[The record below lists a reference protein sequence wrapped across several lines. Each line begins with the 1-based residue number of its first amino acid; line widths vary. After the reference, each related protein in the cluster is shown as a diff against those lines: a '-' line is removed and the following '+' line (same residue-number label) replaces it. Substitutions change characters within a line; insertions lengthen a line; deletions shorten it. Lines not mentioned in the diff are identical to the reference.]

1 MNSHPKPVRG
11 GDKEVEVTR
20 AVKKPVFVEKEVIK
34 EVQVTIVVEK
44 PVVVEV
50 EKEVVKEVEVTRIV
64 EVEVT
69 PTKR

>member
-1 MNSHPKPVRG
+1 MV
-11 GDKEVEVTR
+11 
-20 AVKKPVFVEKEVIK
+20 VEKEVIR

-44 PVVVEV
+44 P
-50 EKEVVKEVEVTRIV
+50 VVKEVEVTRIV